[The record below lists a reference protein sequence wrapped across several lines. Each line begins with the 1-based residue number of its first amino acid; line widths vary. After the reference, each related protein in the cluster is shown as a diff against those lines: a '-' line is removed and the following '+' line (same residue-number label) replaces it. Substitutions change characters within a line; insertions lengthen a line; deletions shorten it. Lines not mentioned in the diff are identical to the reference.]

1 MSKFPGASESIFTTM
16 SKMAQQY
23 QAINLAQGFPDFPVD
38 ERLTDL
44 VAKNATAN
52 IHQYMPSS
60 GYPPLLGKIA
70 ATVATSYGRILNP
83 DTEIL
88 VTAGATQGIFN
99 AIQALVS
106 QHDEV
111 ILLDPSYDCYVAP
124 IALVHAKPIR
134 IPLQSD
140 FTPDWNAISDAMNAK
155 TKMIIINNPHNPS
168 GKIWSEADYL
178 QLEKLLELFPNVIV
192 LADEVYE
199 YITFENAH
207 LSVNSREKLWNRSVV
222 ISSFGKTFHITGW
235 KTGYVVAAEHLMA
248 ELKKVHQYLV
258 FSVNSLAQAVLHDYL
273 DIADLT
279 ALSPFYQQKRN
290 LFRTLLADSRFELLP
305 SEGTYFQLASYAAIS
320 GENDV
325 AFAKRLVADFGV
337 AAIPLSVFYEHT
349 PDHKLVRFCFAKR
362 DATLVKAAERLERL

>member
-44 VAKNATAN
+44 VSKNATAN

-60 GYPPLLGKIA
+60 GNPPLLGKIA

-88 VTAGATQGIFN
+88 VTAGATQGIFT

-178 QLEKLLELFPNVIV
+178 ELEKLLELFPNVIV

-207 LSVNSREKLWNRSVV
+207 LSVNSREKLRNRSVV

-235 KTGYVVAAEHLMA
+235 KTGYAVAPEHLMA

-279 ALSPFYQQKRN
+279 ALGPFYQQKRN

-325 AFAKRLVADFGV
+325 VFAKRLVTDFGV
-337 AAIPLSVFYEHT
+337 AAIPLSVFYEQA
-349 PDHKLVRFCFAKR
+349 PDQKLIRFCFAKR
-362 DATLVKAAERLERL
+362 DATLVKAAERLGRL